1 MSQKVSDKGP
11 VVAPTELEKGS
22 SLWKDALRR
31 LRKNKA
37 AMVGAVVVIFMGLV
51 ALGYEVISAN
61 FTRFTLEEQHPF
73 VAPKPPGARS
83 VPFEYATLLPPTGDQ
98 SFEAVDTS
106 KDGIISEK
114 EFQQAYFRYEFQKL
128 DKDLDGKLSYE
139 EYEDAPLTLPPPTE
153 FTTDCMK
160 WNMARIS
167 IAPIEHPA
175 IFECDAGE
183 DRMMTFE
190 EAGKVVEI
198 VSTAEVR
205 RLMEPYDTNE
215 DGELTIEEF
224 KGLPA
229 PETNYIGTDQLGRDL
244 LTRLVYGARISL
256 SVGLIATLVSFLI
269 GVSWGATAGY
279 VGGKVDNLMMRIVD
293 IMYGLPFMFL
303 VILLISVFETRS
315 LLLLF
320 MALGAIQWLTMARI
334 VRGQVISLK
343 KREFVEAAHCIG
355 TSNIAI
361 IFRHLI
367 PNALGPIIVYSTL
380 TVPAVMLEEA
390 FLSFLGLGVQAP
402 LTSWG
407 ALASEGRQN
416 MELAPWMLIAPGLA
430 LAVTLLSMNFLGDG
444 LRDALDPQLKK
455 D

>member
-1 MSQKVSDKGP
+1 MSQETTQQVPAEG
-11 VVAPTELEKGS
+11 ALEEGT

-31 LRKNKA
+31 LRKNWA
-37 AMVGAVVVIFMGLV
+37 AMAGAGIVLFMGV
-51 ALGYEVISAN
+51 SALSYGLISEHI
-61 FTRFTLEEQHPF
+61 TQFTLEEQHPF

-83 VPFEYATLLPPTGDQ
+83 VPSIYFDQLPTRDGWAFE
-98 SFEAVDTS
+98 V
-106 KDGIISEK
+106 
-114 EFQQAYFRYEFQKL
+114 
-128 DKDLDGKLSYE
+128 LDGDGDGGLSVEEIKLAYWRDEFRALDTDGSGSLSYA
-139 EYEDAPLTLPPPTE
+139 EYEDAPLSLLPPTE
-153 FTTDCMK
+153 FVTDCER
-160 WNMARIS
+160 WEVARRS
-167 IAPIEHPA
+167 IAPIEHRA
-175 IFECDAGE
+175 IFACDAGA
-183 DRMMTFE
+183 DGVMSFE
-190 EAGKVVEI
+190 EAGKLVHLITTGEARQI
-198 VSTAEVR
+198 VN
-205 RLMEPYDTNE
+205 RLDE
-215 DGELTIEEF
+215 DGDKKIGLREYQ
-224 KGLPA
+224 GLPA
-229 PETNYIGTDQLGRDL
+229 PETNLLGTDQLGRDL
-244 LTRLVYGARISL
+244 LTRLTYGARISL
-256 SVGLIATLVSFLI
+256 AVGLIATLVSFLI
-269 GVSWGATAGY
+269 GVSWGATAGF

-315 LLLLF
+315 LFLLF

-343 KREFVEAAHCIG
+343 KEEFVEAARCIG
-355 TSNIAI
+355 TPSVSI

-416 MELAPWMLIAPGLA
+416 MEAAPWMIIAPGAA
-430 LAVTLLSMNFLGDG
+430 LAITLLSMNFLGDG
-444 LRDALDPQLKK
+444 LRDALDPQLRK